1 MAKREPKG
9 NIIKLMGE
17 EPKKQMKKTHQAIMK
32 AFKGK
37 NTGNGK
43 RPKGRSR

>member
-1 MAKREPKG
+1 MAERKPKE
-9 NIIKLMGE
+9 NIIKLMGK

-32 AFKGK
+32 AFRGS